1 MDTKRI
7 RNVDISQIHHLPMID
22 FIGNDFAIFNDI
34 KDMPLSSY
42 PTRLNAACL
51 TVCLK
56 GWCKLELNLQQCE
69 MREGVLG
76 IILPDQ
82 IVLQR
87 ERSDDFSGLFIA
99 VSKDFMDMV
108 IPTMQQLFPIFFM
121 IKERPFVQ
129 ITPEESQSFQ
139 EYHSFLWSKVKLKDN
154 PFRKEITQGL
164 LLALF
169 YEIYNIYQGHVI
181 ISDKIKESSLNIKE
195 LKKFIKKD
203 FIILSGDN
211 EEIVKEVANK
221 VGINLF
227 HGNLLPLDKVKYIK
241 KYQQKGKVMFVG
253 DGINDAPV
261 LKISDIGI
269 SMGNIGTDAAI
280 EASDIVLMNDN
291 LLTIATAIKIAKKT
305 KRKVV
310 ESIILALSVKFI
322 VLVLGLFGMSTIYM
336 AVFADVG
343 VTFLVILNVLTIFY
357 KKL

>member
-69 MREGVLG
+69 MREGMLG

-99 VSKDFMDMV
+99 VSRDFMDMV
-108 IPTMQQLFPIFFM
+108 IPTMQQLFPMFFM
-121 IKERPFVQ
+121 IKERPFVH

-181 ISDKIKESSLNIKE
+181 QERIPKSRKEDLFERFIRAISESYKEERSVSYYADKMFLTARH
-195 LKKFIKKD
+195 
-203 FIILSGDN
+203 LSTV
-211 EEIVKEVANK
+211 VKEISGKTAGEWIDSLVVLEAKALLKSSELSIQEIADELHFANQSFF
-221 VGINLF
+221 G
-227 HGNLLPLDKVKYIK
+227 KYFK
-241 KYQQKGKVMFVG
+241 HH
-253 DGINDAPV
+253 
-261 LKISDIGI
+261 
-269 SMGNIGTDAAI
+269 T
-280 EASDIVLMNDN
+280 
-291 LLTIATAIKIAKKT
+291 
-305 KRKVV
+305 
-310 ESIILALSVKFI
+310 
-322 VLVLGLFGMSTIYM
+322 GMSPKEYRRQ
-336 AVFADVG
+336 
-343 VTFLVILNVLTIFY
+343 
-357 KKL
+357 